1 MLWCVRTTIG
11 IDEGLLAEATRRAA
25 AVFGRLCRGD
35 GAKSNPVR
43 DAYLAPPAVESG
55 GEWITTDGDLSR
67 FPGLRWRHPFA
78 AR

>member
-1 MLWCVRTTIG
+1 VRTTIR
-11 IDEGLLAEATRRAA
+11 IDEGLLAEAKRGAA
-25 AVFGRLCRGD
+25 IVGRPCRGD

-55 GEWITTDGDLSR
+55 GERITTEGDLSR
-67 FPGLRWRHPFA
+67 LPGCRRRHPFA